1 MEQRKIEI
9 SPSCHFVATRY
20 GNGIR
25 DVALEYTEHSP
36 DSWYSDREISLDLD
50 RVTAMEIVQFLR
62 EEFAI

>member
-1 MEQRKIEI
+1 MEQRKIALG
-9 SPSCHFVATRY
+9 PSCHFVATCY

-36 DSWYSDREISLDLD
+36 DSWYSDREISLDID
-50 RVTAMEIVQFLR
+50 RATAMEIVQFLR